1 MFILANKK
9 QLRRSLIVG
18 EREYVR
24 AKRGSLFTGG
34 ALAFAAIGTLVM
46 YLFFADQASKTQ
58 DVLYM
63 VIAFNA
69 VAWFLILDHVLEIR
83 FLKGLLNEQSLEN
96 IFDDEEWQK
105 IQEAAQ
111 HQRVSDK
118 EINELSS
125 ESGEETK
132 KSEPDGEIDKS
143 ESDEETKK
151 SESGEG
157 INDSLSVK

>member
-1 MFILANKK
+1 MFILANKE

-18 EREYVR
+18 EHDYVR
-24 AKRGSLFTGG
+24 ARRGSFFTGG
-34 ALAFAAIGTLVM
+34 ALAFAAIGSVVM
-46 YLFFADQASKTQ
+46 YLFFTDQASKTQ

-69 VAWFLILDHVLEIR
+69 IAWILILDHILEIK
-83 FLKGLLNEQSLEN
+83 FLKRLLKEQSPEN

-118 EINELSS
+118 EINE
-125 ESGEETK
+125 
-132 KSEPDGEIDKS
+132 
-143 ESDEETKK
+143 
-151 SESGEG
+151 
-157 INDSLSVK
+157 SLNEK

>member
-1 MFILANKK
+1 MFILANKE

-18 EREYVR
+18 ECDYVR
-24 AKRGSLFTGG
+24 ARRRSFFTGG
-34 ALAFAAIGTLVM
+34 ALAFAAIGSVVM
-46 YLFFADQASKTQ
+46 YLFFTDQASKTQ

-69 VAWFLILDHVLEIR
+69 IAWILILDHILEIK
-83 FLKGLLNEQSLEN
+83 FLKRLLKEQSPEN

-118 EINELSS
+118 EINE
-125 ESGEETK
+125 
-132 KSEPDGEIDKS
+132 
-143 ESDEETKK
+143 
-151 SESGEG
+151 
-157 INDSLSVK
+157 SLNEK